1 MIFLLVVGFVLLMI
15 GAVYILRNPRAKGQ
29 GWTTARVMFLGTGL
43 LGSALIVAYGVSA
56 MLGA

>member
-1 MIFLLVVGFVLLMI
+1 MIYLLVIGLVFLMI
-15 GAVYILRNPRAKGQ
+15 GAVYLLQNPRAKGQ
-29 GWTTARVMFLGTGL
+29 EWSTARAVFLGAGL